1 MKNTKTFTSLRSF
14 RYISFACCLC
24 ILLIAATLEAPAPAE
39 ANKDKAPAKS
49 EKIVSARRAVLVQT
63 GRQFVGEWG
72 PVENLDTVP
81 VHISMLPDGRLLY
94 WGRDK
99 AADLWDR
106 GDGCLTYTWHP
117 TSKAKLT
124 IGNYTTNLFCSGHS
138 HLPDG
143 RLLVTGGHV
152 RDNANPSKE
161 GIGEDDVNV
170 FDPVS
175 NTWTRLAVP
184 MPKGRWYPSNVTL
197 GTGETVIVSGY
208 AAYPARNDNPD
219 IFTLTGHIRPFTASS
234 AIPVYPYLH
243 LAPNGNMF
251 SAGPG
256 PGASK
261 YFNPNG
267 NNGGGLFTSVSTPPY
282 VHIEGTAVS
291 YEGNAGR
298 ILMIGGRT
306 GTGGET
312 FPYAEIIDL
321 NSSSPFW
328 QPIPSM
334 TYKRK
339 YHNATVLPDG
349 KVLVT
354 GGTQCTGG
362 NTIDCAE
369 GAATHPELFSE
380 TWNAQTSTW
389 DRTWTTMAPN
399 PSGIPRVYHSV
410 GLLLPDARVLVGGGG
425 LPAAVGETANGT
437 ACTDPIQASNDV
449 NCRTFGHKDVE
460 IFSPPYLFNS
470 DGSPATQP
478 IITAPQAI
486 SYGQTFSVGV
496 ANASSMQKVSLIRL
510 PSVTHGFNQDQ
521 RINFLTF
528 SPNGSSALNVTA
540 PAQAN
545 LCPPGYYMLF
555 VVNANGVP
563 SKASIIKVQQDDGYL
578 DGADCNQIWGWAW
591 DRNNP
596 NTPVNVDI
604 YDGST
609 YLATVSANIFR
620 QDLLNAGKGNG
631 YHAFSYSIPAS
642 LKDGRTHSLSVRFSG
657 SSNNLGSSP
666 RPITCGASLFPTIN
680 GTVTEASGGGST
692 WEQATMF
699 TSAINGKITH
709 LRYYRVPG
717 ESGTHVGRLWS
728 DTGTLLRQ
736 QTFTNETASGWQEV
750 ALTTPY
756 TITAGVTYRVSYNV
770 NFYGAKVLSGMASPI
785 MNWPLTATGARYAT
799 PSGTFPNTGSVSNFL
814 ADVKFS
820 AP

>member
-1 MKNTKTFTSLRSF
+1 MSD
-14 RYISFACCLC
+14 
-24 ILLIAATLEAPAPAE
+24 APAPANADNDE
-39 ANKDKAPAKS
+39 ATAKTVKATPARPAAPLQS
-49 EKIVSARRAVLVQT
+49 

-81 VHISMLPDGRLLY
+81 VHISMLADGRLLY

-99 AADLWDR
+99 AADQWDR

-117 TSKAKLT
+117 TSKAKST
-124 IGNYTTNLFCSGHS
+124 IGNFTTNLFCSGHS

-152 RDNANPSKE
+152 RDNADPGRE

-170 FDPVS
+170 FNPQN
-175 NTWTRLAVP
+175 NTWTRLPVP

-208 AAYPARNDNPD
+208 SSYPSRNDTPD
-219 IFTLTGHIRPFTASS
+219 IFTLPGHIRPFTASS
-234 AIPVYPYLH
+234 PIPVYPYLH

-267 NNGGGLFTSVSTPPY
+267 NSGGGQFSNVSTPPY

-298 ILMIGGRT
+298 ILMVGGRT

-321 NSSSPFW
+321 ASASPFW
-328 QPIPSM
+328 QPITPM

-354 GGTQCTGG
+354 GGTQCTNG
-362 NTIDCAE
+362 NNIACAE

-380 TWNAQTSTW
+380 TWNAQTNSW
-389 DRTWTTMAPN
+389 NRTWTTMAPN

-437 ACTDPIQASNDV
+437 PCTDPVQASEDI

-470 DGSPATQP
+470 DGSAATQP
-478 IITAPQAI
+478 IITAPQTI

-496 ANASSMQKVSLIRL
+496 ANAFSMQKVSLIRL

-528 SPNGSSALNVTA
+528 TSSGTSTLNVNA

-563 SKASIIKVQQDDGYL
+563 SKASIVKVQQDDGYL

-596 NTPVNVDI
+596 NAPVSVDI

-609 YLATVSANIFR
+609 YITTIAANIFR

-631 YHAFSYSIPAS
+631 YHGFVFNVPAS
-642 LKDGRTHSLSVRFSG
+642 LKNGRTHSISVRFSG

-666 RPITCGASLFPTIN
+666 RPIICGASLFPTVTA
-680 GTVTEASGGGST
+680 TVTAASGGGST
-692 WEQATMF
+692 WEQATQF

-709 LRYYRVPG
+709 LRYYKVPG
-717 ESGTHVGRLWS
+717 ETGTHVGRLWS
-728 DTGTLLRQ
+728 DTGTPLRQ
-736 QTFTNETASGWQEV
+736 QTFINETASGWQEV

-756 TITAGVTYRVSYNV
+756 SITAGVTYRVSYNV
-770 NFYGAKVLSGMASPI
+770 NLYGAKVLSGMSFPI
-785 MNWPLTATGARYAT
+785 INWPLKATGAMYAT

-814 ADVKFS
+814 ADIRFS